1 MAFTPLVKYSGK
13 NDDRGP
19 SPIIWSDLPRDI
31 QDPNVG
37 FELFDDFVNFSQHI
51 SDQDTQQYASYIDTG
66 VTIKQKAG
74 VVGGQI
80 EIAGNDADND
90 EGVLSTHGPLVQVSD
105 TAGDDRKLWFEARF
119 SKASIANNGLGF
131 FLGLAFDHGSSVP
144 VSNTLALTD
153 DDANLGAFSY
163 IGFHCDQADG
173 DAIDFVYK
181 AEGGAQTVAIAGVQ
195 VPVADTFYKFGFT
208 YDPKAET
215 AKRIKVYVDGTEQ
228 TTYVTGTNI
237 AAATFPDAEPLG
249 LVLVTK
255 VGTGSAAVASQ
266 LDWWRVAQLY
276 QEG

>member
-1 MAFTPLVKYSGK
+1 MVFTPIVQYEGK

-19 SPIIWSDLPRDI
+19 SPIIWADLPRDI

-37 FELFDDFVNFSQHI
+37 FEFFDDFLNQNTIVAGTGST
-51 SDQDTQQYASYIDTG
+51 DKYGSYGDTG
-66 VTIKQKAG
+66 VTFTQKAA
-74 VVGGQI
+74 VVGGQV

-90 EGVLSTHGPLVQVSD
+90 EAVLTTHGPLAQISD

-144 VSNTLALTD
+144 ISNTLALTD

-163 IGFHCDQADG
+163 LGFHCDQADG

-208 YDPKAET
+208 FDPKAET

-255 VGTGSAAVASQ
+255 GGAASEVASQ
-266 LDWWRVAQLY
+266 LDWWKVAQLY
-276 QEG
+276 EEA

>member
-1 MAFTPLVKYSGK
+1 MAFTPLVQYKGK

-19 SPIIWSDLPRDI
+19 SPSLWADLPRDI

-37 FELFDDFVNFSQHI
+37 FEFFDDFVNVSKHI
-51 SDQDTQQYASYIDTG
+51 TDQDTQQYASYIDTG
-66 VTIKQKAG
+66 VTLTQLAG
-74 VVGGQI
+74 VVGGQL

-90 EGVLSTHGPLVQVSD
+90 EGVLSTHGPLAQVSD
-105 TAGDDRKLWFEARF
+105 TAGNDRKLWFEARF
-119 SKASIANNGLGF
+119 SKASIADNGLGF

-144 VSNTLALTD
+144 ISGTLALTD

-195 VPVADTFYKFGFT
+195 VPAADTFYKFGFK
-208 YDPKAET
+208 YDPSALT
-215 AKRIKVYVDGTEQ
+215 SKRIAVYVDGTEQ
-228 TTYVTGTNI
+228 TTYVTGTDI

-249 LVLVTK
+249 LVLATK
-255 VGTGSAAVASQ
+255 VGAASEVKSQ
-266 LDWWRVAQLY
+266 LDWWKVAQLY
-276 QEG
+276 EEA